1 MRYRNS
7 IWAFLPEA
15 TTTVLGRVLILLA
28 QFLGIKALS
37 SLMTLDEYGRLS
49 LLISGLTIANLLFY
63 GPFGQAASRFLSIS
77 IRQGEFRQYEQAVW
91 RIFGGSIKRIGQLS
105 IGITFVFLVAG
116 QGRQLLTIWLMAV
129 LACADAFNSSLV
141 AGLLNAD
148 RKRMWAVIVDL
159 LDKARYGVAAL
170 VIYLWDGS
178 YVVVLASFATLS
190 VGLAALNGYLYK
202 TQFATYRSAHS
213 SELLTDYRQ
222 SLLRYSQPFMVWGL
236 FAWGQ
241 TFLERYMLDVY
252 QSMADVAAYAIINQ
266 FGFQTV
272 SLGGAMLMQL
282 VSPVLFAET
291 KSQEVSGKMYYLLSG
306 FGLLMAVILSITAV
320 WSTEIMTLLTSP
332 AYSVYAKWLP
342 WMMLS
347 GALFTVGQL
356 ASMSL
361 LIDLEPRR
369 LLLPKIG
376 TACLEICLLLVSVRA
391 YGLRGVIGSSLVA
404 NAVYAVW
411 LVGIT
416 KSKLRRYELVH

>member
-1 MRYRNS
+1 MSYRNS

-15 TTTVLGRVLILLA
+15 TTTILGKALILLT

-37 SLMTLDEYGRLS
+37 TLMTLDEYGRLS

-63 GPFGQAASRFLSIS
+63 GPFGQAVSRFLPIS
-77 IRQGEFRQYEQAVW
+77 IEQGDFSRYEQTVWAV
-91 RIFGGSIKRIGQLS
+91 FGGITKRILQLT
-105 IGITFVFLVAG
+105 ICMTFVFLVVG
-116 QGRQLLTIWLMAV
+116 QGRHVLPIWLMVV
-129 LACADAFNSSLV
+129 LACADAFNISLV
-141 AGLLNAD
+141 AGLLNAS
-148 RKRMWAVIVDL
+148 RKRMWAVTVDL

-170 VIYLWDGS
+170 AIYLWDGS

-213 SELLTDYRQ
+213 SELLIDYRQ
-222 SLLRYSQPFMVWGL
+222 SLIKYSQPFRLWGL
-236 FAWGQ
+236 FTWAQ
-241 TFLERYMLDVY
+241 TFLERYMLELH
-252 QSMADVAAYAIINQ
+252 QSMADVAAYAIVNQ

-272 SLGGAMLMQL
+272 SLGGALLMQL

-291 KSQEVSGKMYYLLSG
+291 KSQEASDKMYYLLSG

-320 WSTEIMTLLTSP
+320 WSTEIITLLTAP
-332 AYSVYAKWLP
+332 AYGVYAKWLP

-347 GALFTVGQL
+347 GTLFTIGQL

-376 TACLEICLLLVSVRA
+376 TAFLEICLLLVFVRA
-391 YGLRGVIGSSLVA
+391 YGLRGVIGSSFIA

-411 LVGIT
+411 VGVIT